1 MNNQPYIPP
10 LEVRE
15 RLSANLKK
23 TESEVK
29 EINKSLAELIAHLDA
44 QIAAQ
49 PQRKINTKL
58 SPNQK

>member
-1 MNNQPYIPP
+1 MNNQPYVPP

-23 TESEVK
+23 TEEEMK
-29 EINKSLAELIAHLDA
+29 KIGKSLDKLLAHIDA

-49 PQRKINTKL
+49 PKRTKQTV
-58 SPNQK
+58 SQS

>member
-10 LEVRE
+10 VEVRE

-29 EINKSLAELIAHLDA
+29 EMKKSLDEVIAHLDA
-44 QIAAQ
+44 EIAAQ
-49 PQRKINTKL
+49 PQRKIITKL
-58 SPNQK
+58 EADKK

>member
-10 LEVRE
+10 VEVRE

-29 EINKSLAELIAHLDA
+29 EMKKSLDEVIAHLDA
-44 QIAAQ
+44 EIAAQ
-49 PQRKINTKL
+49 PQRKTITKL
-58 SPNQK
+58 EANKK